1 MEAQPVQTPEPT
13 PTPALESAPEN
24 LAAQML
30 ENLKKQFEADAQ
42 CSLFGESKESAT
54 QEAPKQEDEDQL
66 AFNAPFG
73 VVNVASEPEGFDTTI
88 VPPELY
94 NVPPAPPAIEQSDS
108 LFF

>member
-1 MEAQPVQTPEPT
+1 M
-13 PTPALESAPEN
+13 N
-24 LAAQML
+24 
-30 ENLKKQFEADAQ
+30 
-42 CSLFGESKESAT
+42 
-54 QEAPKQEDEDQL
+54 
-66 AFNAPFG
+66 FNAPFG